1 MIHLVDHDAQARRYP
16 GPYEV
21 TARLGDATA
30 GEPPR
35 VRCLPAPYGGVEC
48 VQNLDEFHT
57 RMVERNVACIQE
69 PTETFGARIAQHV
82 DPDGLAISVSEERRG
97 P

>member
-1 MIHLVDHDAQARRYP
+1 MYTRRGPGGNDRANTHIDDERQRMIHFI
-16 GPYEV
+16 
-21 TARLGDATA
+21 TW
-30 GEPPR
+30 
-35 VRCLPAPYGGVEC
+35 GVEC